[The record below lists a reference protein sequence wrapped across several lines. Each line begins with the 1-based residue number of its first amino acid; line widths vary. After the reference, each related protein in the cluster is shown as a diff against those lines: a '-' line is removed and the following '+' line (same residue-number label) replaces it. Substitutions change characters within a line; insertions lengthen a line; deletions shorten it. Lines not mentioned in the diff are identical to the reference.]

1 MVAGRELEKI
11 AAAESGST
19 QMLSSA
25 CGVALPRPIGA
36 AHDHQIG
43 NLRAEAGTPGEQLG
57 KVAERSDGDD
67 DALPLGLLIEP
78 AGEGGD
84 RVA

>member
-1 MVAGRELEKI
+1 MVASRELGLGGGV
-11 AAAESGST
+11 AAAD
-19 QMLSSA
+19 
-25 CGVALPRPIGA
+25 GA